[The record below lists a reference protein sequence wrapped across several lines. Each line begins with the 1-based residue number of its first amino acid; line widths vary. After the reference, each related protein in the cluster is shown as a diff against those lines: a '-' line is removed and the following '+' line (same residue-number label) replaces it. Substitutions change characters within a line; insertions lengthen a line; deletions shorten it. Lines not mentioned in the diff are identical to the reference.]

1 MQAELTNYWDQ
12 AYHSSRFCDYFLPEY
27 WNNPFSKDGEDN
39 KYLFNIPNVSAETV
53 ESDINA
59 ETVKLDETY
68 IPLVEIYL
76 EELEDGTTVDQF
88 PVYTFKYD
96 ETQKTTDKL
105 LAERKPIF
113 EDIFSSGARIFKKVS
128 QQDSNEEGSSQ
139 QGSNQED
146 PSQQKPTQRDHIVIN
161 ENKKLYKNYYIV
173 TEGGI
178 KWNNLVEFWLNDQ
191 ETET

>member
-39 KYLFNIPNVSAETV
+39 KYLFNIPNVDAETV

-68 IPLVEIYL
+68 IPLVEIYSETL
-76 EELEDGTTVDQF
+76 IDPDTSKKVKIDQF

-105 LAERKPIF
+105 LAEGKPIF
-113 EDIFSSGARIFKKVS
+113 EDIFSSEARIFKKVS
-128 QQDSNEEGSSQ
+128 QQNSNEGSSGQ
-139 QGSNQED
+139 QD

-161 ENKKLYKNYYIV
+161 ENEKLYKNYYIV
-173 TEGGI
+173 TKGGI
-178 KWNNLVEFWLNDQ
+178 KWNNLVEF
-191 ETET
+191 

>member
-27 WNNPFSKDGEDN
+27 WNNPFSKEGEDN

-59 ETVKLDETY
+59 ETVKLDNTY
-68 IPLVEIYL
+68 IPVVEIYS
-76 EELEDGTTVDQF
+76 EGEGKEKTDQF

-139 QGSNQED
+139 QDSNQED

-161 ENKKLYKNYYIV
+161 KNQKLYKNYYIV

>member
-68 IPLVEIYL
+68 IPLVEIYS

-96 ETQKTTDKL
+96 ETPTEKDEVLSDQSKS
-105 LAERKPIF
+105 IF
-113 EDIFSSGARIFKKVS
+113 TDIFFSEARIFKEPK
-128 QQDSNEEGSSQ
+128 QQNY
-139 QGSNQED
+139 
-146 PSQQKPTQRDHIVIN
+146 IVIN
-161 ENKKLYKNYYIV
+161 ENKKLYKNYYIAK
-173 TEGGI
+173 TKKNEENEEENTGK
-178 KWNNLVEFWLNDQ
+178 KWNDLVSFWLNDP
-191 ETET
+191 EAKT